1 MSTSTDVRKTL
12 GRTLRKRNLRKE
24 GFVERPDWAEATG
37 GIAPHLLPTE
47 GIGTGIT
54 RRGRWAKVDPLTTPK
69 FPTRWHVAGFG
80 FFVGLVGTTGWVS
93 WRRHGGLADPWGDN
107 PLADLDEAD
116 LDSSAVDADTLT
128 FRMKIDD
135 ALDVWE
141 D

>member
-1 MSTSTDVRKTL
+1 MSTSTQVRTTL

-24 GFVERPDWAEATG
+24 GFVERPDWAEAAG

-47 GIGTGIT
+47 GIGKGVT
-54 RRGRWAKVDPLTTPK
+54 RHGRWARVDPLATPK
-69 FPTRWHVAGFG
+69 FPTRWQVAGFA

-93 WRRHGGLADPWGDN
+93 WRRHGGLPDPWDDG
-107 PLADLDEAD
+107 LLGDLDEAD
-116 LDSSAVDADTLT
+116 LDSSAVDADTMT

-141 D
+141 E